1 MFFGPKQRPE
11 MRKIS
16 FPCRSLRILGY
27 CLVFCDAQAARCRHD
42 CVPRVLHPYSSP
54 VGQWVGQ
61 SIFKESINYLIL
73 FFKKLIVLP
82 IVLPEAFQ
90 NPQAGAGRFL
100 PAVQV
105 VKELRLLSPACQ
117 PASAACQSYCATKSL
132 KIEAT
137 CVREFPVVE
146 KYRLCSRIDPY
157 KSGLSKKKVAKTMA
171 PLQSISKVVQ
181 RPTVRPEISVFMI

>member
-1 MFFGPKQRPE
+1 MNSFLGPNSSQTLGKCEIAKMFFGLKQRPE

-100 PAVQV
+100 PAAQV
-105 VKELRLLSPACQ
+105 VKEPVLPARVTVQQRLKPL
-117 PASAACQSYCATKSL
+117 AS
-132 KIEAT
+132 EN
-137 CVREFPVVE
+137 FPW
-146 KYRLCSRIDPY
+146 
-157 KSGLSKKKVAKTMA
+157 
-171 PLQSISKVVQ
+171 
-181 RPTVRPEISVFMI
+181 